1 MTGFPYYPKLWSCLV
16 LKHWRSLLGYQSI
29 VCCNWI
35 AIATLIQVWSPSV
48 YVLHVCTPCNHL
60 SLKSRHLRWLSQS
73 IWRYCSEDLQISLCF
88 SLSNVFPLLFSWT
101 FWTSKHHFSFP
112 ASHLAK
118 VSLGLQNFD
127 SLRGKWLL
135 GGHMHVILPNTLLQK
150 VNHCWPF
157 QLFEEFTWLQNF
169 HLLFWAEMKR
179 KFGWWCLHWLW
190 GGVKGNHLSSNFS

>member
-1 MTGFPYYPKLWSCLV
+1 MCYMCVHHVTICLSSLV
-16 LKHWRSLLGYQSI
+16 IFWGGCHRVYGNIALRIYRSLYASAYQMFFLSCSPGFSEPQSI
-29 VCCNWI
+29 I
-35 AIATLIQVWSPSV
+35 
-48 YVLHVCTPCNHL
+48 
-60 SLKSRHLRWLSQS
+60 
-73 IWRYCSEDLQISLCF
+73 
-88 SLSNVFPLLFSWT
+88 FPLL
-101 FWTSKHHFSFP
+101 

-118 VSLGLQNFD
+118 VSLGLQKFD

-135 GGHMHVILPNTLLQK
+135 GGPMRVILPNTLLQK

-169 HLLFWAEMKR
+169 HLLFWAEMQR